1 MKKFSSLIIV
11 FICLISLVL
20 VGCSYADNATLISI
34 TEKYNYIS
42 SKYDEIFAG
51 SRFMP
56 SYKSD
61 NLNYMINSEDINY
74 NILKTDNS
82 FEIYDARG
90 EYGILMEGV
99 NSTYLNSNASSV
111 LANNEVTEKKYKKNM
126 YISLENLQKN
136 VKKLDTSKTSL
147 ESVYN
152 NDQRNAQI
160 VSEQELTKYNLNKY
174 INNLNAC
181 LKNLYQFNK
190 NYNLALNN
198 NIIKPINLEELLYET
213 NMSTSVSNEY
223 ITMLINNANLMISNY
238 VLNYSIDLKAN
249 ILDSTDLLNA
259 MAEIMNEKSRLNS
272 SDKLNALESYKIIRT
287 MEDAIRKNETSFNN
301 ACKVLNK
308 NSFAN
313 PSENES
319 LAINNIQT
327 YRNELFNYVSDLIE
341 FLKNLT

>member
-1 MKKFSSLIIV
+1 
-11 FICLISLVL
+11 L